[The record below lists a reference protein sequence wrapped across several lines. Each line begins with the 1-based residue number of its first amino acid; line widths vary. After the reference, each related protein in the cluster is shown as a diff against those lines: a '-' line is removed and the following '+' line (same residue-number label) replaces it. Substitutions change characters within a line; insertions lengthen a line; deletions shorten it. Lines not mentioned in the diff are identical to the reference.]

1 MTMVQLFENIDN
13 AMTLKF
19 NAKNL
24 KTYLMQKDVVTEQQ
38 KEIILYILEDKDLQN
53 MLDIRKIQAVKRIF
67 GDK

>member
-1 MTMVQLFENIDN
+1 MVQLFENIDN